1 MANTYEIIAKTTVGS
16 GGASSI
22 DFTSI
27 PSTYTDLKLVL
38 STRNSRADG
47 PFFATLQISFN
58 GVTTNRS
65 RRSLYNASGTVA
77 SDSGSDIISVGT
89 SSSAT
94 ANTFDNIEIYIPN
107 YASSNNKSISIDST
121 TESNSADIYQ
131 MLTAGLWSSSSAI
144 NQITVTVGI
153 WNFVQNSTAYLY
165 GIKNS

>member
-1 MANTYEIIAKTTVGS
+1 MANTYEIIASSTVGS

-38 STRNSRADG
+38 STKNSRADG
-47 PFFATLQISFN
+47 PVFATLQISFN

-65 RRSLYNASGTVA
+65 RRNINNNSGVVD

-107 YASSNNKSISIDST
+107 YASSNNKSMSIDST
-121 TESNSADIYQ
+121 TENNGTGVYQ
-131 MLTAGLWSSSSAI
+131 LLEAGLWSNSSAI
-144 NQITVTVGI
+144 NQITITVGI